1 VGLSYLTTCDVGQD
15 IEKYPPETLVF
26 QVFERVSWRWFNA
39 FCPGFKPFCPILRPA
54 EKPPSDCGTVGS
66 GLILFISG
74 LMLFVRRSK
83 PFCPILNQ
91 LESHQVIV
99 AQGFD
104 AVGMIF
110 AFIIQVSYPT
120 LRVVV

>member
-1 VGLSYLTTCDVGQD
+1 MLFISG
-15 IEKYPPETLVF
+15 
-26 QVFERVSWRWFNA
+26 FNA
-39 FCPGFKPFCPILRPA
+39 FCPGFKPFCPILGPA

-74 LMLFVRRSK
+74 LNLFVRGLMLFIRDPLPSE
-83 PFCPILNQ
+83 N
-91 LESHQVIV
+91 HQVSV

-110 AFIIQVSYPT
+110 ACF
-120 LRVVV
+120 

>member
-1 VGLSYLTTCDVGQD
+1 MLFV
-15 IEKYPPETLVF
+15 
-26 QVFERVSWRWFNA
+26 RVS
-39 FCPGFKPFCPILRPA
+39 KPFCPGLGPA
-54 EKPPSDCGTVGS
+54 GKLPSERGTVGS

-91 LESHQVIV
+91 LENHQVIV

>member
-1 VGLSYLTTCDVGQD
+1 MVDSGLMLFIS
-15 IEKYPPETLVF
+15 
-26 QVFERVSWRWFNA
+26 RFNA

-66 GLILFISG
+66 GLILFING
-74 LMLFVRRSK
+74 LNLFIGDPLPSE
-83 PFCPILNQ
+83 NN
-91 LESHQVIV
+91 QVIV

-110 AFIIQVSYPT
+110 A
-120 LRVVV
+120 

>member
-1 VGLSYLTTCDVGQD
+1 MVDSGLMLFIS
-15 IEKYPPETLVF
+15 
-26 QVFERVSWRWFNA
+26 RFNA

-54 EKPPSDCGTVGS
+54 EKPSSDCGTVGS

-74 LMLFVRRSK
+74 LNLFIRAPLSSERR
-83 PFCPILNQ
+83 
-91 LESHQVIV
+91 QVIV

-110 AFIIQVSYPT
+110 A
-120 LRVVV
+120 